1 MQGCD
6 VIASSSLSTSDKVHP
21 TCETTKM
28 DACVLEELGEQ
39 EWQPVYSSIIS
50 PLTHQILTGCLPHAD
65 CMLGTN
71 IQKILHKDS

>member
-1 MQGCD
+1 MLFQ
-6 VIASSSLSTSDKVHP
+6 VLHFPSTLDKVHP
-21 TCETTKM
+21 ICEITKM
-28 DACVLEELGEQ
+28 DACVLQELGEQ
-39 EWQPVYSSIIS
+39 ERQPAYSSIIS